1 MEHTVAAQSRAVVAA
16 AAAAAGWESAAVA
29 QSHEDPWGKVK
40 TVPHTVAMHTL

>member
-1 MEHTVAAQSRAVVAA
+1 MAAQSRAVVA